1 MVKIEELTIGADYI
15 ITVGFDNGHSV
26 TLDMKK
32 KLHTVRFSD
41 LRNENVFGA
50 AKTDGKAIY
59 WPGGI
64 SVSVSEIIEILTK

>member
-1 MVKIEELTIGADYI
+1 MKIAELIIGENYM
-15 ITVGFDNGHSV
+15 ITVCFDSGHSV

-32 KLHTVRFSD
+32 KLQTVRFSD
-41 LRNENVFGA
+41 LRNEAVFGA

-64 SVSVSEIIEILTK
+64 SVSVSEVIEILTK